1 MLYPISP
8 SFIYCIGGLVRYMP
22 NIVNFSARTSANQ
35 TQDIIM
41 SKLDRRRKGVY
52 GPPMGKKAVVFVDD
66 LNMPAK
72 EKYGAQPPIE
82 LLRQVEYV
90 NVCVCVCVHVTCVC
104 VSVCE
109 CVYVGMHDCM
119 GVYVCVCSTWICICV
134 CPFICINIYLH

>member
-1 MLYPISP
+1 
-8 SFIYCIGGLVRYMP
+8 
-22 NIVNFSARTSANQ
+22 VNFSARTSANQ

-82 LLRQVEYV
+82 LLRQVRAICMVLIYV
-90 NVCVCVCVHVTCVC
+90 YLFYANALV
-104 VSVCE
+104 
-109 CVYVGMHDCM
+109 VG
-119 GVYVCVCSTWICICV
+119 
-134 CPFICINIYLH
+134 